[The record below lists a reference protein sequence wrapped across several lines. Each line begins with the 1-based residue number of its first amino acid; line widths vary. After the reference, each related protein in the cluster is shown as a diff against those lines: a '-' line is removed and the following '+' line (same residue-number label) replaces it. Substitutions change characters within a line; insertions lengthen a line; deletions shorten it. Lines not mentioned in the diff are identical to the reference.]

1 MKNKIL
7 PIILALVAVA
17 AIILCFVFNGQK
29 GDLQK
34 ELSNVQAQVEQLKA
48 DAVKAAESAK
58 TAEEAAA
65 KKAEELEAAV
75 KTAEEAAAKTAEEAA
90 AKVEELT
97 AAVKTAEEAA
107 AKATEEA
114 ATAKAAEEAAISKVE
129 ELTAAIKAAEEAA
142 AKPAATVEVIDF
154 EDGAYGF
161 LGISKAKANAGVPAL
176 EVAEFNGSKA
186 LKVIPD
192 AKVPYVAINVEGL
205 AGERLADVAAISVD
219 IGIDLGSDGKFYAAS
234 GVV

>member
-114 ATAKAAEEAAISKVE
+114 ATAKAAEEAAIAKAE
-129 ELTAAIKAAEEAA
+129 ELAAAVKAAEEAA
-142 AKPAATVEVIDF
+142 AKPAEEAAEKPSATIEVLDF

-186 LKVIPD
+186 LKITPD

-205 AGERLADVAAISVD
+205 AGERLADVAD
-219 IGIDLGSDGKFYAAS
+219 QRRYRY
-234 GVV
+234 